1 MIIHVL
7 PGDAIFEEFSEI
19 GLEGEIVVCR
29 EALVEGPVDADK
41 LHELWRQRGEFF
53 AAVYPDAET
62 SYAKHVVAE
71 LGKLIEL
78 PAGSVVNLWFEYEF
92 FCHVNLWF
100 CLYLLRDTS
109 AEVYRVAPTVC
120 GTREIWKG
128 FGGIDAERLREC
140 FDERVKLGPED
151 VALGSELWQA
161 YRCGD
166 GSRLR
171 SLATAS
177 SENAF
182 PFLRKVCE
190 AAQLKDSGPKAILGE
205 ILAGGLSD
213 FDQVF
218 QAFSDRAGIY
228 GYGDAQVRRI
238 LATL

>member
-1 MIIHVL
+1 MKVHVL
-7 PGDAIFEEFSEI
+7 PGDAIIEEFSKI
-19 GLEGEIVVCR
+19 GLEGEVVICR

-41 LHELWRQRGEFF
+41 LLELWRQREEFF
-53 AAVYPDAET
+53 AAVYPDPET
-62 SYAKHVVAE
+62 SYGKQVVAE

-78 PAGSVVNLWFEYEF
+78 PAGSVVNLWFEYEL

-100 CLYLLRDTS
+100 CLYLLRDTP
-109 AEVYRVAPTVC
+109 AEVYRVAPIVR
-120 GTREIWKG
+120 GSREIWKG
-128 FGGIDAERLREC
+128 FGGLDAEPLREC
-140 FDERVKLGPED
+140 FDERVKLGLQD

-166 GSRLR
+166 RNRLR
-171 SLATAS
+171 LLAAAS

-182 PFLRKVCE
+182 PFLREVCE
-190 AAQLKDSGPKAILGE
+190 AAEVKDSGPKGILSE
-205 ILAGGLSD
+205 ILAAGLSD